1 MRGAHGVVSP
11 VSPSS
16 VSVSSSISLL
26 LGFVFWWGDCS
37 VSLLASVVVFVSR
50 LERLCSCFLP
60 WVVGLPL
67 AAAGAFFLLGD
78 LVAVTALDEA
88 GAGFLL
94 LAALYGLLSNEH
106 KGHNTHNYHNDSVMT
121 IVNFFYEIFV
131 MTAVMTLQFRRKL
144 HYVTK

>member
-1 MRGAHGVVSP
+1 MKRDAHGVVSP

-16 VSVSSSISLL
+16 ESMSSSLSAVLAFL
-26 LGFVFWWGDCS
+26 FLWDDCS

-50 LERLCSCFLP
+50 LERLCSCFLCLP

-67 AAAGAFFLLGD
+67 AAADAFFLLGD

-94 LAALYGLLSNEH
+94 VVVSLS
-106 KGHNTHNYHNDSVMT
+106 
-121 IVNFFYEIFV
+121 
-131 MTAVMTLQFRRKL
+131 
-144 HYVTK
+144 